1 MQKDFD
7 SPFDITVDLYKQL
20 VGVVKTPP
28 KIWQFHRKT
37 LYLHKILKLGG

>member
-28 KIWQFHRKT
+28 QKNWQFHRKP
-37 LYLHKILKLGG
+37 LYLQA

>member
-28 KIWQFHRKT
+28 PKKIGSFTENPYICRHN
-37 LYLHKILKLGG
+37 